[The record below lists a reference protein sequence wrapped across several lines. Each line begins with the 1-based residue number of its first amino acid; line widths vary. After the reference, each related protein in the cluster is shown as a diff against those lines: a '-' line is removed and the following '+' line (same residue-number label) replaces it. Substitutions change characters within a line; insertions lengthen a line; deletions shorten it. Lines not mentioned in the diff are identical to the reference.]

1 VRRKDVE
8 WTVHQQGTPP
18 SVEQAQLAVL
28 MDIRDELKDVKRA
41 LTAIRVD
48 VGPILHDTRAAAKRI
63 DKRLTRGRKLR

>member
-1 VRRKDVE
+1 MRRKDVE
-8 WTVHQQGTPP
+8 WTVHQQGTTP

>member
-1 VRRKDVE
+1 
-8 WTVHQQGTPP
+8 VHHSGVTPTI
-18 SVEQAQLAVL
+18 EQAQLAVL

-63 DKRLTRGRKLR
+63 DKRLTRSRPLKGATHGS